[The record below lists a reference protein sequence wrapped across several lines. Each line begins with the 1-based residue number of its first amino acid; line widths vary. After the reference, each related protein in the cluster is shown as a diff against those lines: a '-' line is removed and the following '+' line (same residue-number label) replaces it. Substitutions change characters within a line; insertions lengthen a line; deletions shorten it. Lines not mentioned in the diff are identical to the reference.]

1 MNNLHLSQ
9 RLQTVADFVPAH
21 ARLADIGSDHA
32 YLPIYLAQQHRIDYG
47 IAGEVVQ
54 GPYQLSVDHVRQYGL
69 TQVIKVRLADG
80 LQAIKATDRINTIT
94 IAGMGGT
101 LISNILTNGFGHLHG
116 NERLILEPN
125 VSSYLVRQWLADHH
139 YQITHEV
146 ILAED
151 KHVYEVIVGN
161 PTTTPIKYSQ
171 KDIIF
176 GPFLRKEHNAAFV
189 KKWQV
194 ELEKQRYILANLQKA
209 QHVSAEHI
217 NQVNQQIKLIQEV
230 LD

>member
-9 RLQTVADFVPAH
+9 RLQTVADFVLAH

-47 IAGEVVQ
+47 VAGEVVQ
-54 GPYQLSVDHVRQYGL
+54 GPYQLSVDHVHQYGL
-69 TQVIKVRLADG
+69 EQVIKVRLADG
-80 LQAIKATDRINTIT
+80 LQAIQPTDAINTIT

-101 LISNILTNGFGHLHG
+101 LISNILTAGADRLRG

-125 VSSYLVRQWLADHH
+125 VSGYLVRQWLADHH

-151 KHVYEVIVGN
+151 KHVYEVIVGD
-161 PTTTPIKYSQ
+161 PATTPVAYSQ
-171 KDIIF
+171 LDIMF
-176 GPFLRKEHNAAFV
+176 GPFLRREHNAAFV
-189 KKWQV
+189 QKWQD
-194 ELEKQRYILANLQKA
+194 ELAKQRYILANLQKA
-209 QHVSAEHI
+209 QHATTRL
-217 NQVNQQIKLIQEV
+217 NQVKQQIKLIQEV
-230 LD
+230 LN